1 MNEGRNGEELDQSA
15 LNGVHYRFQ
24 SIVSPQLLVDVVKVI
39 AQGLKANLEALRNFG
54 GVLSGGKEPHN
65 FRLLFGKRGHGRHGW
80 SSLFSAT
87 LLNPWVIFS
96 IFSVARS
103 VFFCLVMSCAR

>member
-1 MNEGRNGEELDQSA
+1 MPSDVSIGRSQARRKRWEELGELDQSA

-54 GVLSGGKEPHN
+54 GVLSGGKEPQN
-65 FRLLFGKRGHGRHGW
+65 LRLLFGKRGHGRHGW
-80 SSLFSAT
+80 S
-87 LLNPWVIFS
+87 V
-96 IFSVARS
+96 
-103 VFFCLVMSCAR
+103 VFGNLAELMGHLQHFFGR